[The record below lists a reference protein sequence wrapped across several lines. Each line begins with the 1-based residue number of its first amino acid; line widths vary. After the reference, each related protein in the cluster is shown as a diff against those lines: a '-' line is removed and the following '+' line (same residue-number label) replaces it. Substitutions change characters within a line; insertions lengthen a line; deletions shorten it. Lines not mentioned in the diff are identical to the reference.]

1 MNCRIQ
7 RLLIRWKLLNK
18 YFSYIALHWCTTV
31 FMLVTAPFYLLICHV
46 DTRVIFEKDFTKFD
60 GDEKLLPNS
69 TTYILFLEA
78 LIFFTFLY
86 ANKISSFRG
95 LAQNIKCISMIG
107 SPCTES

>member
-7 RLLIRWKLLNK
+7 RLRIRWKPLNK
-18 YFSYIALHWCTTV
+18 YFSYIAMHWCTTV
-31 FMLVTAPFYLLICHV
+31 FILVTAPFYLLICHV

-78 LIFFTFLY
+78 FIFFLLFCMQTKLVV
-86 ANKISSFRG
+86 
-95 LAQNIKCISMIG
+95 L
-107 SPCTES
+107 EV